1 MVNLQTVNIDGTT
14 YKVKFDRDPLE
25 LAKLAR
31 KPYKQK
37 KPKDLRKF
45 PTWTPAVS
53 TADYIRR
60 FDVLNF
66 LQPVQYWPELN
77 TTGTAQ
83 YDPTI
88 PLLEELTDENPN

>member
-1 MVNLQTVNIDGTT
+1 MQTLNIDGTT
-14 YKVKFDRDPLE
+14 YRVKFDRDPLE

-31 KPYKQK
+31 KHWKPK
-37 KPKDLRKF
+37 KPKDIRKF

-60 FDVLNF
+60 FDNLNC
-66 LQPVQYWPELN
+66 LQSIEYHGASAE
-77 TTGTAQ
+77 TAAQ

-88 PLLEELTDENPN
+88 PLFEVLNDE

>member
-1 MVNLQTVNIDGTT
+1 MQAITIDGTT
-14 YKVKFDRDPLE
+14 YRVKFDRDPIE

-45 PTWTPAVS
+45 PTWTPTVS

-60 FDVLNF
+60 FDALNF
-66 LQPVQYWPELN
+66 LQSVDYDGASTESA
-77 TTGTAQ
+77 AQ
-83 YDPTI
+83 YDPTM
-88 PLLEELTDENPN
+88 PLFEVIDETAN